1 MWSLPP
7 TDIDDLF
14 EVNSELLPVASRWN
28 NMGLALKL
36 KPYVLNTI
44 EKNHTDVESRLLDV
58 LTEWLNK
65 AYNTTRFGDP
75 SWKLLVE
82 AVGATTVLS
91 QKLSLKN
98 MMVCKCLYDTCVHVL
113 TSIVVP
119 APSPVVGYSSHSLPP
134 YCLYNMHSC
143 TCLVYVRHL
152 YSQLPPQ

>member
-1 MWSLPP
+1 MWSSP

-14 EVNSELLPVASRWN
+14 EVNSELLPVASRWK

-44 EKNHTDVESRLLDV
+44 EKNHTDVESHLLDV

-82 AVGATTVLS
+82 AVAHSAATTVLS
-91 QKLSLKN
+91 QKPSLKN
-98 MMVCKCLYDTCVHVL
+98 IMVCNAYMTHV
-113 TSIVVP
+113 
-119 APSPVVGYSSHSLPP
+119 Y
-134 YCLYNMHSC
+134 MF
-143 TCLVYVRHL
+143 
-152 YSQLPPQ
+152 

>member
-1 MWSLPP
+1 MFSPLSLHVINVFPSP

-14 EVNSELLPVASRWN
+14 EVNSELLPVASRWK

-36 KPYVLNTI
+36 KPYVLNMI

-82 AVGATTVLS
+82 AVT
-91 QKLSLKN
+91 
-98 MMVCKCLYDTCVHVL
+98 
-113 TSIVVP
+113 
-119 APSPVVGYSSHSLPP
+119 HSAGGNNRALAVT
-134 YCLYNMHSC
+134 LAKKHNGM
-143 TCLVYVRHL
+143 
-152 YSQLPPQ
+152 

>member
-14 EVNSELLPVASRWN
+14 EVNSELLPVASRWK

-82 AVGATTVLS
+82 AVA
-91 QKLSLKN
+91 
-98 MMVCKCLYDTCVHVL
+98 
-113 TSIVVP
+113 
-119 APSPVVGYSSHSLPP
+119 HSAGGNNRALAETIAKKHN
-134 YCLYNMHSC
+134 CM
-143 TCLVYVRHL
+143 
-152 YSQLPPQ
+152 